1 MKKLLKSL
9 LVISM
14 VVLISGCGDKK
25 EEVQNQ
31 GETPKQEATEKT
43 YKCSL
48 TSNDVVNGYKLE
60 SLYEIYAKDDVVK
73 EVVTEEKVTSE
84 DNAILDTFETTLNDT
99 YKATDETYG
108 GYDYEIVRSGDELVS
123 TTTIDYS
130 AMDLKKYV
138 EDNSVLKSYVNDNNE
153 LTVEGIKKL
162 YTSLGATCD

>member
-73 EVVTEEKVTSE
+73 KVVTEEKVTSE
-84 DNAILDTFETTLNDT
+84 DNGKVLRVVDGVWDKAVIDDGTDT
-99 YKATDETYG
+99 
-108 GYDYEIVRSGDELVS
+108 
-123 TTTIDYS
+123 
-130 AMDLKKYV
+130 
-138 EDNSVLKSYVNDNNE
+138 SY
-153 LTVEGIKKL
+153 
-162 YTSLGATCD
+162 